1 MTIQKVDTA
10 KQFLSL
16 MADNGFEVDGRN
28 IKTGE
33 SDHALVTESKVTGMV
48 VILVGGLGCY
58 LNGVSF
64 NGGRNALLFKDD
76 QFIGHVSF
84 CPF

>member
-1 MTIQKVDTA
+1 MTIQKVENA
-10 KQFLSL
+10 EQFLSL
-16 MADNGFEVDGRN
+16 MAGNGFEVDGGHV
-28 IKTGE
+28 KTGE

-48 VILVGGLGCY
+48 VILAGALGCY
-58 LNGVSF
+58 FNGVSF

-76 QFIGHVSF
+76 QFIGHVSI

>member
-1 MTIQKVDTA
+1 MTIQKVETA

-16 MADNGFEVDGRN
+16 MAGNGFDVDGRN

-48 VILVGGLGCY
+48 VILAGALGCY
-58 LNGVSF
+58 FNGVSF
-64 NGGRNALLFKDD
+64 NGDRSALLFKDD
-76 QFIGHVSF
+76 LFIGHVGF